1 MKNLFSKLTPVQWLA
16 IVLIVIGIAIMIPK
30 GRGMLNFSREVRY
43 ARDNNFAAGNVSPD
57 LIRPWMSIRYI
68 SVACAVP
75 QKYLFDSTKI
85 QPRKETSMI
94 AIDRLNRQMRLGQVD
109 GQPALMKTIHDAIV
123 EYRAHPVVTGLIEK
137 HVEDWMT
144 VQYIANSSGI
154 PALVIFQKINV
165 SYQDNAFKPLGF
177 LSQEVNY
184 PGGTKA
190 LLAAIQKIV
199 DEQGVKPVT
208 P

>member
-1 MKNLFSKLTPVQWLA
+1 MKKLFSKLTPVQWLA
-16 IVLIVIGIAIMIPK
+16 IALIIIGIAIMIPK
-30 GRGMLNFSREVRY
+30 GRGMVDFSKEVRY
-43 ARDNNFAAGNVSPD
+43 AQENNFAAGNVSPD

-75 QKYLFDSTKI
+75 QKYLFDSTNI
-85 QPRKETSMI
+85 QPGKETSMI
-94 AIDRLNRQMRLGQVD
+94 AISRLNQQLRLGQVN

-123 EYRAHPVVTGLIEK
+123 EYRAHPIVTGLIEK

-154 PALVIFQKINV
+154 PALVIFDEIGV
-165 SYQDNAFKPLGF
+165 PAEGNAFKPLGF
-177 LSQEVNY
+177 LAKEVNY
-184 PGGTKA
+184 SGGPKA
-190 LLAAIQKIV
+190 LIAAIQKIV
-199 DEQGVKPVT
+199 DAQGVKPIM